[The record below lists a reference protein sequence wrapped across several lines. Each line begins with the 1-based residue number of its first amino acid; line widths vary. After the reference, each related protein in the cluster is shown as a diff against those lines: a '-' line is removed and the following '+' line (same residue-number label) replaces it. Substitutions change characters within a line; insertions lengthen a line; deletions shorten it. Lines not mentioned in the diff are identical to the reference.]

1 MGGGGGTE
9 GLQYRYKFL
18 ESRDIY
24 SVFVLFSYDI
34 SFCMTLLRLLETW
47 RNQLLPPQVV
57 PNGPTPSGN
66 RLILYFLPLF
76 LFLYFFCSLL
86 CVVYCVVL
94 PIYLCA
100 QLLYSL
106 EEQKKFGEDG
116 IKGLVRLFFLSLPSI
131 LFWFLVFLLFCQF
144 VAFLAFF

>member
-66 RLILYFLPLF
+66 RLILYFLFHFSFSLF
-76 LFLYFFCSLL
+76 LSLGSLL
-86 CVVYCVVL
+86 CVTYCVVL

-100 QLLYSL
+100 QLLYSK
-106 EEQKKFGEDG
+106 EEQK
-116 IKGLVRLFFLSLPSI
+116 FLERS
-131 LFWFLVFLLFCQF
+131 V
-144 VAFLAFF
+144 